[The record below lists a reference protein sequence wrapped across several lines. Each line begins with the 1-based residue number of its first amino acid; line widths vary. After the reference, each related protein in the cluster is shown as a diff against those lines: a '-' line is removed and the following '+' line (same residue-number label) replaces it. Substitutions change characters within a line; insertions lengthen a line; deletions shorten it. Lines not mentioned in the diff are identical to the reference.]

1 VNVAPTVRNHIKWLV
16 PANTGASTVANLKY
30 IRINLKIHNN
40 ASLPYLMI
48 YTEAG
53 SSRKYSVNGGNGS
66 LANGNLYS
74 LYMNFNSYLDEPAM
88 IGYSNAALA
97 YSVGSGTF
105 SNNEVIT
112 SIAIETESNATASN
126 VEFTLS
132 SMIVGEQS
140 TSGEIKSE
148 KEYGFEA
155 DVPATYP

>member
-1 VNVAPTVRNHIKWLV
+1 
-16 PANTGASTVANLKY
+16 
-30 IRINLKIHNN
+30 
-40 ASLPYLMI
+40 
-48 YTEAG
+48 
-53 SSRKYSVNGGNGS
+53 
-66 LANGNLYS
+66 
-74 LYMNFNSYLDEPAM
+74 M

>member
-66 LANGNLYS
+66 LTNGNLYS

-97 YSVGSGTF
+97 YTVGSGTF

-112 SIAIETESNATASN
+112 SIAIESDSNAAASS
-126 VEFTLS
+126 VEFTLAS
-132 SMIVGEQS
+132 IVVGERS
-140 TSGEIKSE
+140 TVSGVTTE

-155 DVPATYP
+155 AVPDAYP